1 MIPGTL
7 QTRTAI
13 EPRIAAHWTGWSGLS
28 GVSKLPSGNLA
39 KIQMMAIAQKR
50 LPAAERRELILESAG
65 VQFGERGYAHTSL
78 DDIAAA
84 AGVTKPILYRHFD
97 SKKALYL
104 ALLERHRDDLPRFF
118 ERVPADLSFDE
129 RVRAILEIWF
139 DYVTE
144 HGYAWRMLFRDAGGD
159 EEIRAFRRANYDRAR
174 EVLAGFIRGQ
184 KGVPKREV
192 EPLAEF
198 LRAGGAGLALWSL
211 DHPEVSRA
219 TLIATAR
226 RVLTALSEAPR

>member
-1 MIPGTL
+1 M
-7 QTRTAI
+7 
-13 EPRIAAHWTGWSGLS
+13 AAPP
-28 GVSKLPSGNLA
+28 K
-39 KIQMMAIAQKR
+39 KR
-50 LPAAERRELILESAG
+50 LPPAERRELILEAAG
-65 VQFGERGYAHTSL
+65 ELFGERGYAHTSL
-78 DDIAAA
+78 DEIAAA

-118 ERVPADLSFDE
+118 ERVPPDLSFDE
-129 RVRAILEIWF
+129 RVEAILEVWF
-139 DYVTE
+139 EYVAE

-174 EVLAGFIRGQ
+174 EVLAGFIRTQRGI
-184 KGVPKREV
+184 PKRQV

-211 DHPEVSRA
+211 DNPEVSRA
-219 TLIATAR
+219 TLIAAAKR
-226 RVLTALSEAPR
+226 MLAAIRA